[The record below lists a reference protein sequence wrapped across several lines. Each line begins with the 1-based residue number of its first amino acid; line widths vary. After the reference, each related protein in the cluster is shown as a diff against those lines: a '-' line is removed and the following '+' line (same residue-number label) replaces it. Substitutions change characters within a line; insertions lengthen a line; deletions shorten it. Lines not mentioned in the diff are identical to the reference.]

1 MLFDLTD
8 LQVHLSFWHSTEAL
22 AFRYHGVRVVIV
34 YPVPV
39 RSETHNMRIFVGEYV
54 CGGGLTNQTI
64 DEIPSSLRREGAAM
78 LQSIVSDLA
87 EVAET
92 VVPLDSRFA
101 GTLSCNTTDMV
112 EMDSEQSLWGQWAA
126 AAQTCDAALLVAPE
140 SDGILAK
147 AVAVLR
153 ASGIDV
159 IAGSGDF
166 LRTASDKYL
175 TAKILNT
182 AGVSHPP
189 YMTLADRRME
199 DDLQHYGKFVV
210 KPRDGCGTQEI
221 RTYDSFDK
229 ASADLTENAILQAW
243 MPGRAI
249 SIALIASAT
258 QHTFLPAVSQ
268 DLSGPHCE
276 YGGGQGPLDNDSQR
290 RATALASRAIVA
302 MPPTARG
309 FVGLDLLL
317 GDRPSE
323 DCVIEINP
331 RLTTSYVG
339 LRRMINGNLAARL
352 FDMETGPVSC
362 STTANAVRWTPDGD
376 IWINDAAVEGV

>member
-1 MLFDLTD
+1 
-8 LQVHLSFWHSTEAL
+8 
-22 AFRYHGVRVVIV
+22 
-34 YPVPV
+34 
-39 RSETHNMRIFVGEYV
+39 MRIFVGEYV
-54 CGGGLTNQTI
+54 CGGGLADQAI
-64 DEIPSSLRREGAAM
+64 DEIPDSLRREGAAM

-92 VVPLDSRFA
+92 VVPLDPRFA
-101 GTLSCNTTDMV
+101 GTFSSNTTDTV
-112 EMDSEQSLWGQWAA
+112 SIVRDQSLWGQWTA

-147 AVAVLR
+147 AVAMLR

-182 AGVSHPP
+182 AGVAHPP

-199 DDLQHYGKFVV
+199 ATLREYGKFVV

-221 RTYDSFDK
+221 RVYDCFDK

-249 SIALIASAT
+249 SIALVASAT

-268 DLSGPHCE
+268 NLSGSHCE
-276 YGGGQGPLDNDSQR
+276 YAGGQGPLDDDSQR
-290 RATALASRAIVA
+290 RATALASRAVIA

-317 GDRPSE
+317 GERPSE

-352 FDMETGPVSC
+352 FDLETGPVSC
-362 STTANAVRWTPDGD
+362 CTAADSVRWTPDGE
-376 IWINDAAVEGV
+376 IWINDTAIESTLKQR